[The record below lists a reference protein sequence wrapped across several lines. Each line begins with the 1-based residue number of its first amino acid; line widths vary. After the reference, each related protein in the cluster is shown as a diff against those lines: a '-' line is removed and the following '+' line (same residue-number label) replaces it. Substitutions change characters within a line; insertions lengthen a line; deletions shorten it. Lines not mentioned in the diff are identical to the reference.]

1 MVNII
6 NPYIHNKMNKNRV
19 KQLIKLSQSSASG
32 KSLVDYLNHVTFST
46 LELHDVNGVS
56 TFFGDAE
63 YIGTNS
69 IGRGEFL
76 VDTSKGQF
84 KVSTALTS
92 QFSELTKGDK
102 VEVSLVTVP
111 PRVEGQKPL
120 VSIKKVFVD

>member
-46 LELHDVNGVS
+46 LELHDVNGVE

-69 IGRGEFL
+69 LERGEFL

-111 PRVEGQKPL
+111 PRVEGQVPL
-120 VSIKKVFVD
+120 VSVKKVFVD